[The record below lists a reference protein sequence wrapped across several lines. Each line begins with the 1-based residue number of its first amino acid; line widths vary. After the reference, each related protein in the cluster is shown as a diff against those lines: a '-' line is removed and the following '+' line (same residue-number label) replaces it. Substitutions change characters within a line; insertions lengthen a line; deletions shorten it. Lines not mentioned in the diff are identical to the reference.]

1 MVSLTDDPDEDDLE
15 ADTGDDAGDEPEPE
29 LEEDS
34 YADIDPEIAEKV
46 AAADAEDADGD
57 DGSDDAVDGGND
69 GDASDDAGDDTP
81 DNLSPGHI
89 YCKALGAGATI
100 SQERMGSGVDD
111 RSAAIEDYAELAKDL
126 DLDDYFDQWYA
137 ENIGGSDEI
146 SPGQGLVAFSSL
158 FAVMV
163 LVEDAE
169 MLDGAID
176 SMNDLSTETEAA

>member
-1 MVSLTDDPDEDDLE
+1 MVSLTDDPDDADPEDN
-15 ADTGDDAGDEPEPE
+15 ASDEPEPE
-29 LEEDS
+29 LEEES
-34 YADIDPEIAEKV
+34 YAEIDPEIAEQV
-46 AAADAEDADGD
+46 AAADTEEADGD
-57 DGSDDAVDGGND
+57 DGA
-69 GDASDDAGDDTP
+69 DDAGDAGDGSDGAADDTP

-137 ENIGGSDEI
+137 ENIGGSGEV
-146 SPGQGLVAFSSL
+146 SPGQGLIAFSSL